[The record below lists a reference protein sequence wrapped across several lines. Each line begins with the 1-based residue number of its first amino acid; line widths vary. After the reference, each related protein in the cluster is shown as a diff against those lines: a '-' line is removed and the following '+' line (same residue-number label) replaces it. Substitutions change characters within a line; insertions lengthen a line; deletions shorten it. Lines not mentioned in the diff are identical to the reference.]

1 MSTRIEERI
10 RLGGPVVPVVV
21 HRNGAGPTVAITAN
35 VHGDEVTG
43 VAAVHTLDRWLSDQL
58 GCGSVVLYPS
68 LNPRGLEAGN
78 RRFGD
83 ADLNRC
89 FPGAARG
96 TASARAAHA
105 IWRDLMNRRPDA
117 VVDLHADS
125 PAAVGYALVDRAVHR
140 KGGARRA
147 LEASAEELARA
158 SGLIWMREDVD
169 DDYLRYHL
177 DRSLAGA
184 LLNHGDIPSVT
195 LEVGPRRVAQP
206 DAVRQMVAGVRGI
219 LAQMGMTDEPTPN
232 PALEGPWRRASTPRA
247 ERAGMFVP
255 QLAAGSTFEA
265 EQSLG
270 EIRGLDG
277 TSRAVMRAPGRGVVI
292 SWAEGAWVDAG
303 GAVGTLALE
312 D

>member
-1 MSTRIEERI
+1 M
-10 RLGGPVVPVVV
+10 GGPVVPVIV
-21 HRNGAGPTVAITAN
+21 HRESAGPTVAITAN

-43 VAAVHTLDRWLSDQL
+43 VAAAHTLDRWLRTSL
-58 GCGSVVLYPS
+58 VRGSVILYPS
-68 LNPRGLEAGN
+68 LNPRGLEAGS

-89 FPGAARG
+89 FPGTARG

-105 IWRDLMNRRPDA
+105 IWKDLLEREPEA

-125 PAAVGYALVDRAVHR
+125 PAAVAYGLVDRAVHHE
-140 KGGARRA
+140 GSARRD
-147 LEASAEELARA
+147 LEQRAEALARA
-158 SGLIWMREDVD
+158 SGLVWMREYVD
-169 DDYLRYHL
+169 EDYTRYHL

-184 LLNHGDIPSVT
+184 ILNHGGIPSVT

-206 DAVRQMVAGVRGI
+206 EAVDQMVAGVQGI
-219 LAQMGMTDEPTPN
+219 LAHLGLVDEAVPE
-232 PALEGPWRRASTPRA
+232 AAVEGPWRRASTPRA

-255 QLAAGSTFEA
+255 RIAAGAGFERGHV
-265 EQSLG
+265 LG

-277 TSRAVMRAPGRGVVI
+277 AARAEMRAPGRGIAI

-303 GAVGTLALE
+303 AAVGTLALE
-312 D
+312 DGTWPSR